1 MSGGK
6 RAAAWVS
13 AVVVG
18 LALVGLGVYLAITDL
33 DRADKL
39 ASVIGSFLAA
49 AGLALSGYGLILARR
64 ALQSSSRS
72 SGQTVERVRAKSG
85 VDVVDGVGGSVHL
98 GPSQTTSPSAG
109 TSTASA
115 PPQSSGE
122 QTVRDVQAGGHIRII
137 RGVGGDVDSAS

>member
-6 RAAAWVS
+6 KAAAWVS
-13 AVVVG
+13 AVVIG
-18 LALVGLGVYLAITDL
+18 LALVGFGMYLAIADL

-39 ASVIGSFLAA
+39 ASVTGPFLAA
-49 AGLALSGYGLILARR
+49 TGLAMSGYGIILARR
-64 ALQSSSRS
+64 ALQSSNRS

-98 GPSQTTSPSAG
+98 GPSQIPSPSAG
-109 TSTASA
+109 KSTASA
-115 PPQSSGE
+115 PPQPSGE
-122 QTVRDVQAGGHIRII
+122 QTVRDVQAGGHVRII